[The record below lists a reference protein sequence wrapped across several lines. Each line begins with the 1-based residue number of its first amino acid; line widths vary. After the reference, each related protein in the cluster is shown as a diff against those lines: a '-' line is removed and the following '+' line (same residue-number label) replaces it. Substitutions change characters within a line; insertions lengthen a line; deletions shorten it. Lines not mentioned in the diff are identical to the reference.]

1 MECDPNR
8 DAWPWRLIRPVDV
21 RKTNHLD
28 FRDAWQMASADS
40 FAPVGREANWR
51 PNESARCFPIPKRQK
66 KSS

>member
-28 FRDAWQMASADS
+28 FRDSWQMASADS
-40 FAPVGREANWR
+40 FAPVGREAR
-51 PNESARCFPIPKRQK
+51 AAQLAAE
-66 KSS
+66 